1 MLLKAMLRE
10 IVNFATKI
18 ICRENVEKNVE
29 KERRMNQ
36 TY

>member
-10 IVNFATKI
+10 IVNFATKK
-18 ICRENVEKNVE
+18 ICKENVEKNVE

>member
-10 IVNFATKI
+10 IVNFTTKM